1 MHIIGVLLGLAGA
14 LLGIAVGLIG
24 ALLGLV
30 MGILVPLSP
39 ALLLIVAIVWLV
51 GKPNV
56 PAGIPPSRR

>member
-1 MHIIGVLLGLAGA
+1 MHIIGVLLGFAGA

-30 MGILVPLSP
+30 VGLLVPLSP
-39 ALLLIVAIVWLV
+39 ILLLIVAIVWLV

-56 PAGIPPSRR
+56 SAGMPPSTR